1 MRRTIIKLA
10 VTALMIFAYQQVTDS
25 QENSK
30 SGQLKNLDRVVA
42 FVVQLEIHANRLEN
56 RTDVCLGFG
65 NGLEVD
71 EKVVLSELKQDR
83 LKIRSVEWC
92 NQRVRGLTV
101 SIIPPIKESEP
112 GIFEVE
118 VVLGDLRPI
127 RELGEHFGTL
137 LRRGTYTVKYKDG
150 AEPELFR
157 YQETALSPLSPCG
170 CI

>member
-1 MRRTIIKLA
+1 MRRRIINLFVA
-10 VTALMIFAYQQVTDS
+10 ALMIFVCQQVGGA
-25 QENSK
+25 QKNSN
-30 SGQLKNLDRVVA
+30 SGQSKNLDRVVA

-101 SIIPPIKESEP
+101 SIIP
-112 GIFEVE
+112 
-118 VVLGDLRPI
+118 
-127 RELGEHFGTL
+127 
-137 LRRGTYTVKYKDG
+137 
-150 AEPELFR
+150 
-157 YQETALSPLSPCG
+157 
-170 CI
+170 